1 MKTLSPISV
10 FFTQNGPL
18 PNNTQSIVKPIL
30 PKFQGEPKNGYFDKN
45 GTFIFVYNTSVTYDL
60 NTTICNPNGLQTVVI
75 VFDTIHGNLPALI
88 PDYSLLFDNVNG
100 NSNPGSGRVVV
111 YQDGATVNGLTSV
124 QGNIYHSLS
133 LTVSLFLTRSL
144 SLFTY
149 HIHAYTILPTHMT
162 SLSLIISH
170 PPFTIP
176 HNHCL

>member
-1 MKTLSPISV
+1 MC
-10 FFTQNGPL
+10 
-18 PNNTQSIVKPIL
+18 
-30 PKFQGEPKNGYFDKN
+30 
-45 GTFIFVYNTSVTYDL
+45 NTSVTYDL
-60 NTTICNPNGLQTVVI
+60 NTTICNSNGLQTVVI

-162 SLSLIISH
+162 SLSLS
-170 PPFTIP
+170 
-176 HNHCL
+176 